1 MPDDK
6 SRRGF
11 LKASSMLG
19 MAAAFSPVTIAE
31 ALANSKSKNTSTEGN
46 MSESIGAK
54 RASEQTV
61 DKNVIRPFHVH
72 FPEADL
78 ADLRR
83 RIKSTKWPERETVTD
98 ASQGLQLAT
107 IQALAHYWGTEY
119 DWRKCEAKLEAL
131 PNFITEID
139 GLDIHFIH
147 VRSPHANA
155 LPLIMTHGWPG
166 SFLEF
171 MKVIG
176 PLSDPES
183 HGARAEDAFDIV
195 VPSMPGFGFSGK
207 PQAAGW
213 NPERIAGAWIELMRR
228 LGYRRYVSQGGD
240 WGALVTD
247 VMGRRAPGGL
257 LGIHVTTLLG
267 AIERPPM
274 PNMRTAVPPEV
285 ANALKNGGSAPAG
298 LSAEETI
305 AYEAAKNFARS
316 GSGFRAIQGTR
327 PQTIGYSLADTPAG
341 LAAWFY
347 EKFAAWT
354 DTDGE
359 PERELTKDEMLD
371 DITLYWLTNTAASS
385 ARIYWEDTVHKTTGG
400 EVSIP
405 AAVSRFP
412 QEIIPVPRSW
422 AERAYPNLVYYN
434 ELKKGGHFAAW
445 EQPELF
451 AGEMRAAFR
460 SLR

>member
-1 MPDDK
+1 MEQLGDR
-6 SRRGF
+6 SRRRF
-11 LKASSMLG
+11 LEASSMSGLALSLG
-19 MAAAFSPVTIAE
+19 AGTIAE
-31 ALANSKSKNTSTEGN
+31 ALTIQEEDSVSHTTAAQQG
-46 MSESIGAK
+46 
-54 RASEQTV
+54 SEQTT
-61 DKNVIRPFHVH
+61 DKTAIRPFHVKV
-72 FPEADL
+72 PKTEL
-78 ADLRR
+78 TDLRR
-83 RIKSTKWPERETVTD
+83 RVNATRWPERETVTD
-98 ASQGLQLAT
+98 ASQGAQLAKT
-107 IQALAHYWGTEY
+107 QALARYWATDY
-119 DWRKCEAKLEAL
+119 DWRKCEAKLNAL

-171 MKVIG
+171 VKVIG

-183 HGARAEDAFDIV
+183 HGAHAEDAFDIV
-195 VPSMPGFGFSGK
+195 VPSMPGFGFSARPK
-207 PQAAGW
+207 ATGW
-213 NPERIAGAWIELMRR
+213 NPERIAGAWIELMGR

-247 VMGRRAPGGL
+247 VMGRRAPEGL

-267 AIERPPM
+267 AIERPATS
-274 PNMRTAVPPEV
+274 NMQTAIPPEV
-285 ANALKNGGSAPAG
+285 AKALKNGEPAPAG
-298 LSAEETI
+298 LSAEEAI
-305 AYEAAKNFARS
+305 AYEGAKNFAAR

-327 PQTIGYSLADTPAG
+327 PQTIGYSLADTPVG

-359 PERELTKDEMLD
+359 PERALTKDEMLD

-385 ARIYWEDTVHKTTGG
+385 ARIYWEDSVHQTKGG

-412 QEIIPVPRSW
+412 REIIPVPRSW
-422 AERAYPNLVYYN
+422 AERAYPNLVYFN
-434 ELKKGGHFAAW
+434 RLEKGGHFAAW

>member
-1 MPDDK
+1 
-6 SRRGF
+6 
-11 LKASSMLG
+11 
-19 MAAAFSPVTIAE
+19 MAVTTKQAE
-31 ALANSKSKNTSTEGN
+31 GQA
-46 MSESIGAK
+46 
-54 RASEQTV
+54 
-61 DKNVIRPFHVH
+61 IRPFSYKASDA
-72 FPEADL
+72 EL
-78 ADLRR
+78 KDLRT
-83 RIKSTKWPERETVTD
+83 RIAATRWPDKETISDRT
-98 ASQGLQLAT
+98 QGAQLAKV
-107 IQALAHYWGTEY
+107 QELVGYWATDY
-119 DWRKCEAKLEAL
+119 DWRKLEAKLSAL
-131 PNFITEID
+131 PQFVTEID

-171 MKVIG
+171 VKVIG

-183 HGARAEDAFDIV
+183 HGGRAEDAFDIV
-195 VPSMPGFGFSGK
+195 VPSMPGFGFSAR
-207 PQAAGW
+207 PQATGW
-213 NPERIAGAWIELMRR
+213 NPERIAGAWVELMRR

-247 VMGRRAPGGL
+247 VMGRHAPEGL

-267 AIERPPM
+267 AIERPST
-274 PNMRTAVPPEV
+274 PNMQTAVPPEI
-285 ANALKNGGSAPAG
+285 ANALKNGEPTPAG
-298 LSAEETI
+298 LSAEEKI
-305 AYEAAKNFARS
+305 AYEGAKNFATH
-316 GSGFRAIQGTR
+316 GSGFRAEQGTR
-327 PQTIGYSLADTPAG
+327 PQTLGYSLADSPAG

-347 EKFAAWT
+347 EKFAEWT

-359 PERELTKDEMLD
+359 PERALTKDEMLD

-385 ARIYWEDTVHKTTGG
+385 TRIYWEDNTNKTKGG
-400 EVSIP
+400 EVRIP

-412 QEIIPVPRSW
+412 REIIPVPRSW
-422 AERAYPNLVYYN
+422 AERAYPNLVYFN
-434 ELKKGGHFAAW
+434 ELEKGGHFAAW